1 MSLAFK
7 KANSDTLDKLRA
19 QLPSSQRNEN
29 MRELSAC
36 SWFCFL
42 KGCIGLNLMFV
53 ADAHETHWVRKEM
66 FGGWNKGERCGEDME
81 WHWELMQEE
90 GKRRKTSPF

>member
-1 MSLAFK
+1 
-7 KANSDTLDKLRA
+7 
-19 QLPSSQRNEN
+19 
-29 MRELSAC
+29 
-36 SWFCFL
+36 
-42 KGCIGLNLMFV
+42 MFV

-90 GKRRKTSPF
+90 GKHRKTSRFKDFEVKSKLCSYLKHSKLD